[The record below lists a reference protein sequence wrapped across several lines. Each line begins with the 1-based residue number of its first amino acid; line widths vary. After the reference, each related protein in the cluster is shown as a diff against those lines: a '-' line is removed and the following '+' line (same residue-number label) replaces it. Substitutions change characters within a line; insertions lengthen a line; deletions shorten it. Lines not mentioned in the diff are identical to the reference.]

1 MEHQSNAAEAI
12 ERRCDLQHNAQ
23 HNRSVFLFK
32 DAQLSPFVF
41 LRIQTQSARVACLQ
55 LHRWVSYPW
64 AEPDPVPL
72 LQGLLK
78 LLLEMEATFP
88 TLAQTSNH
96 FYPPASLTKPDLL

>member
-1 MEHQSNAAEAI
+1 MEHQSSTAEAI
-12 ERRCDLQHNAQ
+12 EQRCDPQHNTQ
-23 HNRSVFLFK
+23 HNCSVFLFK

-55 LHRWVSYPW
+55 LLRWLSYPR

-78 LLLEMEATFP
+78 LLL
-88 TLAQTSNH
+88 
-96 FYPPASLTKPDLL
+96 